1 MEQRGDKKE
10 WLEKQ
15 CHWNNLCKQTQDLS
29 RKKKI
34 YHHLTFLCAL
44 FHLIFKIIHY
54 YQRLIKEGVEIK
66 ILFFMTLGLKLIEVY
81 DSKA

>member
-15 CHWNNLCKQTQDLS
+15 CHWNNLCKQTQDLL

-34 YHHLTFLCAL
+34 YHHLTFLSISMCIVSFNL
-44 FHLIFKIIHY
+44 
-54 YQRLIKEGVEIK
+54 QNN
-66 ILFFMTLGLKLIEVY
+66 TLLPEADKGM
-81 DSKA
+81 S